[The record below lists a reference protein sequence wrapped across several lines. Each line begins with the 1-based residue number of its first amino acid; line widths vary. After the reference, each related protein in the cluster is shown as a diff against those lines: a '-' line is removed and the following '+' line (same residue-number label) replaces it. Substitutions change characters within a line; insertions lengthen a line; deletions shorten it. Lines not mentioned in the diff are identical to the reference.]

1 MYAHFFP
8 DLAVVVDKYIP
19 IIVMDEQFATDFIL
33 IGVCVH
39 ILFITIGVCIERI
52 FSRQIIKVNKK
63 KNNLQKK
70 WTQYQL

>member
-1 MYAHFFP
+1 
-8 DLAVVVDKYIP
+8 
-19 IIVMDEQFATDFIL
+19 MDDQFATDFIL

-52 FSRQIIKVNKK
+52 FTRQIRKVNKK

-70 WTQYQL
+70 MDTISMSIFTHHL